1 MALRSHEYVECQEER
16 KRPLILSEVRA
27 DFILTL
33 TSWDCLL
40 TGFGKSSP
48 ELIRIA
54 ASAHVSPSTPGISGI
69 ALLQFIRSLL
79 SYASRESETN
89 QAFIVGFDDVR

>member
-33 TSWDCLL
+33 TSWDRLHTVL
-40 TGFGKSSP
+40 GSLP
-48 ELIRIA
+48 ELTRIV
-54 ASAHVSPSTPGISGI
+54 ASAHASLSTPGISGI
-69 ALLQFIRSLL
+69 APPQSIRSFL
-79 SYASRESETN
+79 SYASRELETN
-89 QAFIVGFDDVR
+89 QTFIVGSDNV